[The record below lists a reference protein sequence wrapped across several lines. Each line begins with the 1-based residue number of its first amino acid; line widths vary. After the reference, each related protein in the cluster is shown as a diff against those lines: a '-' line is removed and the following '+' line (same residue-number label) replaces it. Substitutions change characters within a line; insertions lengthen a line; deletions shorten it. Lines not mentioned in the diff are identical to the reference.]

1 MSSSPPAVVRLGCK
15 GKIVMIARI
24 SGLLIQKSPDQ
35 VIIDVSGVG
44 YQLLIPGG
52 TYNLL
57 PEVEQQATLWV
68 TTRIR
73 DDRLLLYGFFSREEQ
88 RMFLRL
94 LSVSGVG
101 PKLALNIISKVEI
114 AQLEQLLMSQDV
126 ALLTKI
132 PGLGKKLSQR
142 LALELGDELKKSQ
155 SSSWSQQGVSLISA
169 VPAKRNELLAAM
181 ETLGYKPADCL
192 GIVDKVL
199 HENAEGRVEDLL
211 KQILKGL
218 SNGR

>member
-1 MSSSPPAVVRLGCK
+1 
-15 GKIVMIARI
+15 MIARI
-24 SGLLIQKSPDQ
+24 SGVLIEKSPEQ

-44 YQLLIPGG
+44 YRLLIPGG
-52 TYNLL
+52 TYNRL
-57 PEVEQQATLWV
+57 PEVEQQVVLWV

-73 DDRLLLYGFFSREEQ
+73 DDHLLLYGFFSREEQ

-101 PKLALNIISKVEI
+101 PKLALNIISQIEI
-114 AQLEQLLMSQDV
+114 VQLEQLLVNQDV

-142 LALELGDELKKSQ
+142 LALELGEELKKGQ
-155 SSSWSQQGVSLISA
+155 FGSWTQQGISPTSGA
-169 VPAKRNELLAAM
+169 PTKRNELLSAM
-181 ETLGYKPADCL
+181 ESLGYKPADCL
-192 GIVDKVL
+192 SIVDKVL
-199 HENAEGRVEDLL
+199 NESPEGRVEDLL

-218 SNGR
+218 SNG

>member
-1 MSSSPPAVVRLGCK
+1 
-15 GKIVMIARI
+15 MIARI
-24 SGLLIQKSPDQ
+24 SGVLIQKSPNQ
-35 VIIDVSGVG
+35 VIVDVSGVG
-44 YQLLIPGG
+44 YRLLISGG
-52 TYNLL
+52 TYNRL

-73 DDRLLLYGFFSREEQ
+73 DDNLQLYGFFSLEEQ
-88 RMFLRL
+88 QMFLRL

-101 PKLALNIISKVEI
+101 PKLALNIISRVEI
-114 AQLEQLLMSQDV
+114 VQLEQMLINQDV
-126 ALLTKI
+126 VLLTKI

-155 SSSWSQQGVSLISA
+155 FGSWTQQGISPTSEA
-169 VPAKRNELLAAM
+169 PTMRNELLAAM
-181 ETLGYKPADCL
+181 ESLGYKPADCL

-199 HENAEGRVEDLL
+199 RDNPEGRLENLL

-218 SNGR
+218 SDG

>member
-1 MSSSPPAVVRLGCK
+1 MPSSPPAVARLGSK

-24 SGLLIQKSPDQ
+24 SGVLIQKYSDQ
-35 VIIDVSGVG
+35 VIVDVSGVG
-44 YQLLIPGG
+44 YRLFIPEG
-52 TYNLL
+52 TYHRL
-57 PEVEQQATLWV
+57 PEVEQRAVLWV

-73 DDRLLLYGFFSREEQ
+73 DDHLQLYGFSSREEQ
-88 RMFLRL
+88 QMFLRL

-101 PKLALNIISKVEI
+101 PKLALNIISRVEI
-114 AQLEQLLMSQDV
+114 TQLEQMLVNQDV

-142 LALELGDELKKSQ
+142 LVLELGEELKKGQ
-155 SSSWSQQGVSLISA
+155 FGSWTQQGLSSTSE
-169 VPAKRNELLAAM
+169 PPTKRNELLAAM
-181 ETLGYKPADCL
+181 ESLGYKPADCL

-199 HENAEGRVEDLL
+199 RESPEGLLEDLL

-218 SNGR
+218 SHG

>member
-1 MSSSPPAVVRLGCK
+1 
-15 GKIVMIARI
+15 MIARI
-24 SGLLIQKSPDQ
+24 SGVLIQKSPDQ
-35 VIIDVSGVG
+35 VIVDASGVG
-44 YQLLIPGG
+44 YRLLIPGG
-52 TYNLL
+52 TYNRL
-57 PEVEQQATLWV
+57 PDVEQQATLWV

-73 DDRLLLYGFFSREEQ
+73 DDRILLYGFSSREEQ

-114 AQLEQLLMSQDV
+114 AQLEQLLVNQDV

-142 LALELGDELKKSQ
+142 LVLELGEELKKAQFGSLA
-155 SSSWSQQGVSLISA
+155 QQVISPTSGA
-169 VPAKRNELLAAM
+169 PTKRNELLAAM
-181 ETLGYKPADCL
+181 ESLGYKPADCL

-199 HENAEGRVEDLL
+199 HEIPEGRLEDLL

-218 SNGR
+218 TNG

>member
-1 MSSSPPAVVRLGCK
+1 MPSSPPAVAELGSK
-15 GKIVMIARI
+15 GEIVMIARI
-24 SGLLIQKSPDQ
+24 SGLLIQKTPDQ
-35 VIIDVSGVG
+35 IIVDVSGVG
-44 YQLLIPGG
+44 YSLLIPGG
-52 TYNLL
+52 TYHHL
-57 PEVEQQATLWV
+57 PELEQQTTLWV

-73 DDRLLLYGFFSREEQ
+73 DDRLILYGFFSREEQ

-114 AQLEQLLMSQDV
+114 AQLEQLLVNQDV

-142 LALELGDELKKSQ
+142 LVLELGEELKKSQ
-155 SSSWSQQGVSLISA
+155 FSSWSQQGLTPTSEA
-169 VPAKRNELLAAM
+169 PTKRNELLAAM

-199 HENAEGRVEDLL
+199 HEIPEGRLEDLL

-218 SNGR
+218 SNG